1 MLFNSYIFIFLFLPF
16 ALLGYYL
23 LNHYTKYQLAK
34 LFLIGMSLLF
44 YGYFHIEYLLII
56 LSSILLNYSLAS
68 FLHTTKHRKLYLW
81 LGIIMNISILFYFKY
96 MDFFIENVNA
106 LLSTN
111 IPLLKLLLPLGIS
124 FFTFQQLS
132 YVIDSYRDPSLHY
145 SMIDYALFVV
155 FFPQLIAGPIVTHD
169 EMIPQFNNDNKKRWS
184 ADDFALGITAFAYG
198 LAKKVLIADTFGN
211 FVNYGF
217 DNISSLGSLNAIFV
231 AVAYTIQIYF
241 DFSGYCDMATGI
253 AKMFRFDLPMNFNSP
268 YKSFSVTEFWKRWHM
283 TLTRFLRNYV

>member
-231 AVAYTIQIYF
+231 SYIF
-241 DFSGYCDMATGI
+241 
-253 AKMFRFDLPMNFNSP
+253 FNLC
-268 YKSFSVTEFWKRWHM
+268 Y
-283 TLTRFLRNYV
+283 